1 MVLREPR
8 RGDDVVEAEILER
21 PDVQDGVLRA
31 VRPHPLAAA
40 DDADERAVMP
50 EPVQRVRVDAVDVAV
65 RVRVAVAVVCPAPTT
80 APAAHAGAASAR
92 PHRAPKRKRVAHR
105 RRRITGGVYELP
117 ALRYPVHPRAVHQR
131 VPHLVHGPEE
141 RGHRLPRRR
150 RDVLVEVGDDDPV
163 LLVHARVGEVILPVV
178 RDGAEQ
184 ERLALPHLVEDPSF
198 AQARYHGV
206 DGVVVVGVPG
216 VHDDHDVRRR
226 HLRYVDVMAKELF
239 QERRRGGIGRGGAC
253 EDEDARVGG
262 VEAGELAVGGSEG
275 LRVPSEAPA
284 LDGQRRASSRGESR
298 SHR

>member
-141 RGHRLPRRR
+141 RGHRLPDGG

-163 LLVHARVGEVILPVV
+163 LLVNPRVGEVILPVV

-184 ERLALPHLVEDPSF
+184 ERLALPHLVEHPP
-198 AQARYHGV
+198 ATQGRYHGV

-275 LRVPSEAPA
+275 LRVPPEAPA